1 VTSNP
6 PAPAS
11 KRATRWSRPRRL
23 AEGVLWA
30 ALLAFVSYRLW
41 PQVGAAF
48 AVGGPGEPAPAFTVT
63 TLEGEQVSLE
73 SLRGQVVLLNFWA
86 TWCAPCRIEMP
97 GFQRVY
103 RDKKDQG
110 FEIVA
115 LSTDHEGAGKVASYV
130 ADRGVTFPVAMAPG
144 ATVQNYRGGNMIP
157 TSILIDR
164 NGRIRHRVTGIFA
177 EPALR
182 LAVNRLLAEDSPGL
196 EP

>member
-1 VTSNP
+1 MP
-6 PAPAS
+6 LPGMI
-11 KRATRWSRPRRL
+11 SRLQEAARSRRFRRL
-23 AEGVLWA
+23 AEGIAWA
-30 ALLAFVSYRLW
+30 ALLAFIVWRLA
-41 PQVGAAF
+41 PQIGAALG
-48 AVGGPGEPAPAFTVT
+48 VGRTGEPAPPFTVV
-63 TLEGEQVSLE
+63 TLDGERVSLD
-73 SLRGQVVLLNFWA
+73 SLRGKVVLLNFWA

-115 LSTDHEGAGKVASYV
+115 LSTDQEGVEKVVNYI

-144 ATVQNYRGGNMIP
+144 GIVQTYRGGNMIP

-182 LAVNRLLAEDSPGL
+182 LAVNRLLAEEPPGVD
-196 EP
+196 P